1 MAVLVENLTS
11 FTCAKT
17 CLGSRLHVMSG
28 GEGGKVIQVCADL
41 GGRLFLHDDTRA
53 VGRRGKGVAVCIK
66 QVVAMS
72 LEPMRQVVGVEMD
85 VVHMQRWI
93 PDRNGRVGRSA
104 VSPVYLMMRSPGSEL
119 RYTWIV
125 CHSIPS
131 W

>member
-1 MAVLVENLTS
+1 
-11 FTCAKT
+11 
-17 CLGSRLHVMSG
+17 MSG

-93 PDRNGRVGRSA
+93 PDRNGCVGRSDRVARVLDDA
-104 VSPVYLMMRSPGSEL
+104 VARAQQAQVHVDRVPLLYPRGERADERRTRV
-119 RYTWIV
+119 V
-125 CHSIPS
+125 
-131 W
+131 